1 MGGRAVRAAE
11 RHRVESLA
19 LCLGH
24 LGDAAGRRCVQG
36 AAEGLVLASW
46 RFEKSGDGPADDAGG
61 DGRRVVNG
69 PAATGESAN
78 GRPPVQVAAA
88 TLVGESARTW
98 EEPLRIGH
106 AFAEGENLARTLQAR
121 PGNVATP
128 SHLAAEA
135 VRIAREAG
143 LECEILGPAE
153 MEAEGMGALLSVARG
168 SREEPRLIVLRHLG
182 GRAGAAPLVLVG
194 KGLTFDAGGISLKPA
209 RGMEKMKY
217 DMSGGAAVLGAM
229 AAIGRLGL
237 PVNVTG
243 VVPSSENLPGGS
255 ATKPGDVVT
264 SRAGKSIEVI
274 NTDAEGRLILADAL
288 HYASE
293 WEPAA
298 IVDCATLTGACVV
311 ALGHHR
317 SALLGN
323 DDELLAEVREAG
335 SRAGEPCW
343 PLPLDAEYRRQLR
356 SDFADLKNVG
366 GRPAGTITAASFLSE
381 FVEGAPWAHLDIAG
395 TAYGRTRKPYLR
407 NGPAGIPCRL
417 LLEWVRARRAS
428 ERAGVAAGLLAAAVL
443 LPLPPHASAQDP
455 PDSLQVPRDSLQDST
470 AVADSLQEES
480 AAADSVE
487 TDSVPPPPMFPTLPD
502 PAPAGGITGI
512 WEWDRTELLAA
523 RGQALWELLAD
534 IPGLLAIRSGD
545 FGSAAT
551 VFPTGYAG
559 GGLRLFYDGI
569 EHLPL
574 EGRCRI

>member
-1 MGGRAVRAAE
+1 MRLEVGTTAPEEVATPLMAVAVASDRPFEELDALDRVAGGVLSRAAGAGDFKGRKGDRVVGYGAAGAGGPERVLFLGVGDSKSLTAEDVRGVGGRAVRAAE

-19 LCLGH
+19 LFLGH
-24 LGDAAGRRCVQG
+24 LGAAVGGRAVQA

-46 RFEKSGDGPADDAGG
+46 RFEESGGGDGPAG
-61 DGRRVVNG
+61 
-69 PAATGESAN
+69 GESA
-78 GRPPVQVAAA
+78 GERHPVRVGSA
-88 TLVGESARTW
+88 TLVGESAAAW
-98 EEPLRIGH
+98 ERPVRIGH

-135 VRIAREAG
+135 TRIADEAG

-153 MEAEGMGALLSVARG
+153 MEDEGMEALLSVARG
-168 SREEPRLIVLRHLG
+168 SVEEPRMIVLRHHG
-182 GRAGAAPLVLVG
+182 GEAGAAPLVLVG

-229 AAIGRLGL
+229 LAIGGLDL

-243 VVPSSENLPGGS
+243 VVPSSENLPSGS
-255 ATKPGDVVT
+255 ATKPGDVIS

-293 WEPAA
+293 WQPAA

-323 DDELLAEVREAG
+323 DDGLLDELRTAG
-335 SRAGEPCW
+335 DCAGEPCW
-343 PLPLDAEYRRQLR
+343 PLPLDAEYSRQLR

-366 GRPAGTITAASFLSE
+366 GRPAGTITAASFLSK
-381 FVEGAPWAHLDIAG
+381 FVEDAPWAHLDIAG
-395 TAYGRTRKPYLR
+395 TAYGKTRKPYLR

-417 LLEWVRARRAS
+417 LLEWVRAR
-428 ERAGVAAGLLAAAVL
+428 AGV
-443 LPLPPHASAQDP
+443 
-455 PDSLQVPRDSLQDST
+455 
-470 AVADSLQEES
+470 
-480 AAADSVE
+480 
-487 TDSVPPPPMFPTLPD
+487 
-502 PAPAGGITGI
+502 
-512 WEWDRTELLAA
+512 
-523 RGQALWELLAD
+523 
-534 IPGLLAIRSGD
+534 
-545 FGSAAT
+545 
-551 VFPTGYAG
+551 
-559 GGLRLFYDGI
+559 
-569 EHLPL
+569 
-574 EGRCRI
+574 

>member
-1 MGGRAVRAAE
+1 M
-11 RHRVESLA
+11 RV
-19 LCLGH
+19 
-24 LGDAAGRRCVQG
+24 
-36 AAEGLVLASW
+36 AS
-46 RFEKSGDGPADDAGG
+46 
-61 DGRRVVNG
+61 
-69 PAATGESAN
+69 
-78 GRPPVQVAAA
+78 A
-88 TLVGESARTW
+88 TLVGASARGW
-98 EEPLRIGH
+98 KEAVRIGH

-135 VRIAREAG
+135 TRIAGESG

-153 MEAEGMGALLSVARG
+153 MEDEGMDALLSVARG
-168 SREEPRLIVLRHLG
+168 SVEEPRLIVLRHPG
-182 GRAGAAPLVLVG
+182 GEEGAAPLVLVG

-229 AAIGRLGL
+229 LAIGRLGL

-243 VVPSSENLPGGS
+243 VVPSSENLPSGS
-255 ATKPGDVVT
+255 ATKPGDVIS

-323 DDELLAEVREAG
+323 DEALLEELRAAG
-335 SRAGEPCW
+335 DRAGEPCW
-343 PLPLDAEYRRQLR
+343 PLPLDADYRRQLR

-381 FVEGAPWAHLDIAG
+381 FVEDAPWAHLDIAG
-395 TAYGRTRKPYLR
+395 TAYGKTRKPYLR

-417 LLEWVRARRAS
+417 LLEWVRAR
-428 ERAGVAAGLLAAAVL
+428 AGV
-443 LPLPPHASAQDP
+443 
-455 PDSLQVPRDSLQDST
+455 
-470 AVADSLQEES
+470 
-480 AAADSVE
+480 
-487 TDSVPPPPMFPTLPD
+487 
-502 PAPAGGITGI
+502 
-512 WEWDRTELLAA
+512 
-523 RGQALWELLAD
+523 
-534 IPGLLAIRSGD
+534 
-545 FGSAAT
+545 
-551 VFPTGYAG
+551 
-559 GGLRLFYDGI
+559 
-569 EHLPL
+569 
-574 EGRCRI
+574 